1 MFNEEIVDGKDSR
14 IVMVQGTPVERDAL
28 RVAEAIHEY
37 DPNLRLQYVAE
48 SAAVGDAPFRVIE
61 RCRDGVERVAM
72 YAWKLDG
79 ELLQRI
85 QAADCAARDLDDVLT
100 KKNRKAKDA
109 QNQRYRELN
118 EEANE
123 IAHAVLRSDKSKYTV
138 RDPLT
143 GKLNTFT
150 E

>member
-1 MFNEEIVDGKDSR
+1 MSR
-14 IVMVQGTPVERDAL
+14 HGIINNQAPEIVMVQGIPVERDAL

-37 DPNLRLQYVAE
+37 DENLRLQFVPE
-48 SAAVGDAPFRVIE
+48 SASIGEAPFRVVE

-85 QAADCAARDLDDVLT
+85 QAADCAARDLDDIIT
-100 KKNRKAKDA
+100 RKNREAKDRI
-109 QNQRYRELN
+109 NRRYREAM
-118 EEANE
+118 EEATE

-138 RDPLT
+138 RDPLD
-143 GKLNTFT
+143 GELKTF

>member
-1 MFNEEIVDGKDSR
+1 MKPEIINGQTPEIVLVRG
-14 IVMVQGTPVERDAL
+14 VPVERDAL
-28 RVAEAIHEY
+28 RVAEAINEY
-37 DPNLRLQYVAE
+37 DENLRLQFVPE
-48 SAAVGDAPFRVIE
+48 SAALNDPPFRVVE

-79 ELLQRI
+79 ELLERI
-85 QAADCAARDLDDVLT
+85 MAADCAARDLDDYLT
-100 KKNRKAKDA
+100 KKNRKAKDDL
-109 QNQRYRELN
+109 NRRYREMQ

-123 IAHAVLRSDKSKYTV
+123 ISHAVLRSDKSKYTV

-143 GKLNTFT
+143 GELKTFT

>member
-1 MFNEEIVDGKDSR
+1 MNYIDGKAPE
-14 IVMVQGTPVERDAL
+14 IVMVQGIPVERDAL
-28 RVAEAIHEY
+28 RVAEAISEY
-37 DPNLRLQYVAE
+37 DENLRLQFVPE
-48 SAAVGDAPFRVIE
+48 SASVGEPPFRVVE

-85 QAADCAARDLDDVLT
+85 QAADCAARDLDAIIT
-100 KKNRKAKDA
+100 KKNREAKDRL
-109 QNQRYRELN
+109 NRRYRELK

-123 IAHAVLRSDKSKYTV
+123 IAHAVLKSDKSKYTV
-138 RDPLT
+138 RDPFDGVL
-143 GKLNTFT
+143 KTF